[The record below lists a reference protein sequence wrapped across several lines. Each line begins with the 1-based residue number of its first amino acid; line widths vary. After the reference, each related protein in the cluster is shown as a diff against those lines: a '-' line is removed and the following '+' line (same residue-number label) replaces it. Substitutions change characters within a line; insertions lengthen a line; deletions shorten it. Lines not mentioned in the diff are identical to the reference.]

1 MGTIKRRLRLFSQ
14 HCVVLITKSM
24 LKWIFTSQQICIEE
38 NFSEIR
44 SYLLRIVMRKK
55 FKYHIDCRYDC
66 AFKFPASEF
75 NTIFLLSFPSEWRH
89 KFLGWHFQVCA
100 LKLKKAIPS
109 FCRQFLLQ
117 CCARLTHVSF
127 FFNPVFVLC
136 CSAAKLFICS
146 ITDAYFT
153 LYFSLPTICINLRT
167 SYGICFTF
175 KVSQKS

>member
-1 MGTIKRRLRLFSQ
+1 MGTIKRRLGLFSQ

-38 NFSEIR
+38 NSATC
-44 SYLLRIVMRKK
+44 SYLVGIVMRKK

-66 AFKFPASEF
+66 VFKFPASEF
-75 NTIFLLSFPSEWRH
+75 NTIFFSFPSEWRH
-89 KFLGWHFQVCA
+89 TFLSWHFQVCT
-100 LKLKKAIPS
+100 LKLKKAISS
-109 FCRQFLLQ
+109 FCRQFWVPLQ
-117 CCARLTHVSF
+117 CCPRLTHVSF
-127 FFNPVFVLC
+127 FVNPLFVLC

-153 LYFSLPTICINLRT
+153 LYFSLQTICINLRN
-167 SYGICFTF
+167 SYGTCFTF